1 MKLFSLRGGCVHACD
16 RVARLH
22 IIFFFEYMYYN
33 HRFSQFHTQNIDISK
48 AFLSNGD
55 EQLQI
60 NPIRCVN

>member
-1 MKLFSLRGGCVHACD
+1 
-16 RVARLH
+16 
-22 IIFFFEYMYYN
+22 MYYN

-60 NPIRCVN
+60 NPIRCVNWATDFGLLISLIVCGNGIAEKFTIELR